1 MTKFYLGRQVDPD
14 TQETS
19 ENPYHYDPDDLTT
32 HGFVVGM
39 TGSGKTGLCIGV
51 LEEAALA
58 GIPALMVDLKGDI
71 TNALLHFPDLAPD
84 DFLPWIDSEAA
95 RREGQTPEEAAAKT
109 ADLWRN
115 GLAGWDLGPEN
126 IQALADSAGFTVYT
140 PGSDAGRPVN
150 ILASFS
156 APGVSWEDNQEVL
169 REKIGGIATAL
180 LGLVGMQDVDPVRSR
195 EHILL
200 SNIFEHAW
208 SRGQDLDLGELIMQ
222 VQEPPFERLGVL
234 DLERFFPG
242 KDRFDLAMLLN
253 NILAAPGFQSWL
265 QGDPLNIEKLR
276 FTHDGK
282 PRHNIFYLA
291 HLSED
296 ERMFFV
302 TLLFSAV
309 ETWMRSQPG
318 AGTLRMLLYFDEIF
332 GYLPAGS
339 RNPPSKIPMLRM
351 LKQARA
357 FGVGLLLATQNPVDL
372 DYKALSNIGTWFIG
386 RLQTDRDRERLLDG
400 LEGAAPG
407 LDRRTAEDMITA
419 LGKRIFL
426 AHNVHETG
434 APQVFRTRWVMN
446 YLAGP
451 LSRAQVSTLTAAGM
465 YEPVGAVPVADA
477 APVEA
482 APQAEDVQPAE
493 EGPDLP
499 GATERPAVPSRTDEY
514 FLPLAQAAQEKPL
527 GVLYRP
533 YLLAQAEVGFN
544 NRKYGLE
551 HSREKACL
559 VFEAD
564 RTGLVRWEEYPFEP
578 LDARSLAGAP
588 AAEARFADLEGPF
601 AESTTLTG
609 FKSDFIDWLYR
620 GETLKVRANEKLDV
634 YASPGESEEAFRGRC
649 IAAAQPKRDE
659 ELEKARDKAEKAV
672 AKLRDRLSREEREL
686 ENDKKILQSRKL
698 EEYGTHAE
706 NIIGLFSKRTR
717 RRLSSSLS
725 KRRMTQQAIES
736 VEESET
742 EIERLTKEIEK
753 AGLEKEE
760 ALAEIKG
767 RWEEVIS
774 NTTEIEVHPLKKDIR
789 LVYFGIAWCP
799 YYLIEAGGTIDE
811 RAAYGE

>member
-1 MTKFYLGRQVDPD
+1 MTKFYLGRQVDPES
-14 TQETS
+14 QETTDIRF
-19 ENPYHYDPDDLTT
+19 HYDPDDLTT

-58 GIPALMVDLKGDI
+58 SIPALMIDLKGDI
-71 TNALLHFPDLAPD
+71 TNALLHFPDLAPA
-84 DFLPWIDSEAA
+84 DFQPWIDPEAA
-95 RREGQTPEEAAAKT
+95 RRDGQTPEQAAAKT

-115 GLAGWDLGPEN
+115 GLADWGLGPEN
-126 IQALADSAGFTVYT
+126 IQALADSAGFSVYT
-140 PGSDAGRPVN
+140 PGSDAGVPVN
-150 ILASFS
+150 ILASFA
-156 APGVSWEDNQEVL
+156 APDVAWEDHQEIM
-169 REKIGGIATAL
+169 RERIGGIATAL
-180 LGLVGMQDVDPVRSR
+180 LGLVGEQDVDPVRSR

-208 SRGQDLDLGELIMQ
+208 SRGQDLDLGALIMQ
-222 VQEPPFERLGVL
+222 VQNPPFDRLGVL
-234 DLERFFPG
+234 DLERFFPE

-253 NILAAPGFQSWL
+253 NILASPGFQTWL

-291 HLSED
+291 HLSEE

-407 LDRRTAEDMITA
+407 LDRRSAEDMITA

-434 APQVFRTRWVMN
+434 PPQLFRTRWVMN

-451 LSRAQVSTLTAAGM
+451 LSRAQVETLTATGV
-465 YEPVGAVPVADA
+465 YEPVETASAAAA
-477 APVEA
+477 APM
-482 APQAEDVQPAE
+482 AEVQESPPAE
-493 EGPDLP
+493 VGPELP
-499 GATERPAVPSRTDEY
+499 GSEIRPTVPARAEEY
-514 FLPLAQAAQEKPL
+514 FLPLTQPAPEGQL

-533 YLLAQAEVGFN
+533 YLLAQAEVRFV

-551 HSREKACL
+551 HGRERASL
-559 VFEAD
+559 VFEVD
-564 RTGLVRWEEYPFEP
+564 RSGLARWEEFLFEP
-578 LDARSLAGAP
+578 LDGRSLAGAP
-588 AAEARFADLEGPF
+588 AAQARWAALEGPF
-601 AESTTLTG
+601 AESTALTK
-609 FKSDFIDWLYR
+609 FKSDFVDWLYR
-620 GETLKVRANEKLDV
+620 GETLKLRANEKLDV
-634 YASPGESEEAFRGRC
+634 YGAPDEPEEAFRGRC
-649 IAAAQPKRDE
+649 IAAAQSKRDA
-659 ELEKARDKAEKAV
+659 ELEKARDKAEKTMAR
-672 AKLRDRLSREEREL
+672 LRDKLSREEREL
-686 ENDKKILQSRKL
+686 ENDKKVLQSRKL

-717 RRLSSSLS
+717 RRMSSSLS

-736 VEESET
+736 VEESEA
-742 EIERLTKEIEK
+742 EIASLTKQIEQAEQGK
-753 AGLEKEE
+753 AET
-760 ALAEIKG
+760 LAEIKA
-767 RWEEVIS
+767 RWEDVIS
-774 NTTEIEVHPLKKDIR
+774 NTSEIEVHPLKKDIR
-789 LVYFGIAWCP
+789 VIYFGIAWSP
-799 YYLIEAGGTIDE
+799 YYLVEAGGRIDE
-811 RAAYGE
+811 SAAYGE